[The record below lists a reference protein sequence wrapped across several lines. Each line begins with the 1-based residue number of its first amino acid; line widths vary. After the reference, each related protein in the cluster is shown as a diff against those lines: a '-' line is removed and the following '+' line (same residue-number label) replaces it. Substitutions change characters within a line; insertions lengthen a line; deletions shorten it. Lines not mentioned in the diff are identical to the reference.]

1 MVGERLVKYLFK
13 QEISTELEYFLQMS
27 IWFHKVVR
35 RREVVGGLGLSVLL
49 LIFPSLAAAAGPT
62 LKAARVGQKVVF
74 RGYVYTV
81 VKSKGKLIWK
91 QGAKVATATASAS
104 AKPSA
109 SATPTATPTPSASA
123 TPTATATPTQT
134 PSATQTPSPTSV
146 PVAPIDGVFVTN
158 SADLKEGQV
167 KIIEVN
173 TAKNQYTSYSF
184 SRLGGKIYA
193 VSIICTHAGC
203 KVAAEKTELICPCHL
218 SIFNPYDGAAQS
230 GPARLPLTRYV
241 ATEQDGKI
249 YIKP

>member
-1 MVGERLVKYLFK
+1 
-13 QEISTELEYFLQMS
+13 
-27 IWFHKVVR
+27 VR

-49 LIFPSLAAAAGPT
+49 LLFPSLAVAAVGPT
-62 LKAARVGQKVVF
+62 LKASKLGQKVVF
-74 RGYVYTV
+74 RGYFYTV
-81 VKSKGKLIWK
+81 VKSKGKLVWK
-91 QGAKVATATASAS
+91 RGAKVVAATASAS

-109 SATPTATPTPSASA
+109 SASASASA
-123 TPTATATPTQT
+123 TPSVTSTPTPTASATPSPTPTQT
-134 PSATQTPSPTSV
+134 STPIQTPPAT
-146 PVAPIDGVFVTN
+146 PDGAFVAN

-203 KVAAEKTELICPCHL
+203 KVVAEKTELICNCHM

>member
-1 MVGERLVKYLFK
+1 
-13 QEISTELEYFLQMS
+13 MS
-27 IWFHKVVR
+27 SWIQKVVR
-35 RREVVGGLGLSVLL
+35 RREVVGGLGLSALL
-49 LIFPSLAAAAGPT
+49 LLFPSLAAAAGPT

-81 VKSKGKLIWK
+81 VKSKGKLVWK

-109 SATPTATPTPSASA
+109 SATPSPTPSATATPTPS
-123 TPTATATPTQT
+123 PTQT
-134 PSATQTPSPTSV
+134 QTSTPIQTPPAT
-146 PVAPIDGVFVTN
+146 PEGAFVAN
-158 SADLKEGQV
+158 SSEIKEGQV

-218 SIFNPYDGAAQS
+218 SIFSPYDGAAQS

>member
-1 MVGERLVKYLFK
+1 
-13 QEISTELEYFLQMS
+13 MS
-27 IWFHKVVR
+27 SWIQKVVR
-35 RREVVGGLGLSVLL
+35 RREVVGGLGLSALL
-49 LIFPSLAAAAGPT
+49 LLFPSLAAAAGPT
-62 LKAARVGQKVVF
+62 LKASKLGQKIVY

-81 VKSKGKLIWK
+81 VKSKGKLVWK

-109 SATPTATPTPSASA
+109 SATPTPSPTPSATATPTPS
-123 TPTATATPTQT
+123 PTPTQT
-134 PSATQTPSPTSV
+134 STPIQTPPAT
-146 PVAPIDGVFVTN
+146 PEGAFVAN
-158 SADLKEGQV
+158 SSEIKEGQV

-184 SRLGGKIYA
+184 SRLNGKIYA

-203 KVAAEKTELICPCHL
+203 KVVAEKTELVCNCHM
-218 SIFNPYDGAAQS
+218 SYFSPFDGAAQS

>member
-1 MVGERLVKYLFK
+1 
-13 QEISTELEYFLQMS
+13 MS
-27 IWFHKVVR
+27 PWIQKVVR
-35 RREVVGGLGLSVLL
+35 RREVVGGLGLSALL
-49 LIFPSLAAAAGPT
+49 LLFPSLAVAAGPT
-62 LKAARVGQKVVF
+62 LKASKLGQKIVY

-81 VKSKGKLIWK
+81 VKSKGKLVWK

-109 SATPTATPTPSASA
+109 STTPTPSPTPSATATPTPS
-123 TPTATATPTQT
+123 PTPTQT
-134 PSATQTPSPTSV
+134 STPIQTPPAT
-146 PVAPIDGVFVTN
+146 PEGAFVAN
-158 SADLKEGQV
+158 SSEIKEGQV

-184 SRLGGKIYA
+184 SRLNGKIYA

-203 KVAAEKTELICPCHL
+203 KVVAEKTELVCNCHL
-218 SIFNPYDGAAQS
+218 SIFSPFDGAAQS

>member
-1 MVGERLVKYLFK
+1 
-13 QEISTELEYFLQMS
+13 MS
-27 IWFHKVVR
+27 SWIQKVVR
-35 RREVVGGLGLSVLL
+35 RREVVGGLGLSALL
-49 LIFPSLAAAAGPT
+49 LLFPSLAVAAGPT

-81 VKSKGKLIWK
+81 VKSKGKLVWK

-109 SATPTATPTPSASA
+109 SATPTPSPTPSATATPTPS
-123 TPTATATPTQT
+123 PTPTQT
-134 PSATQTPSPTSV
+134 STPIQTPPAT
-146 PVAPIDGVFVTN
+146 PEGAFVAN
-158 SADLKEGQV
+158 SSEIKEGQV

-203 KVAAEKTELICPCHL
+203 KVVAEKTELVCNCHL
-218 SIFNPYDGAAQS
+218 SIFSPFDGAAQS

>member
-1 MVGERLVKYLFK
+1 
-13 QEISTELEYFLQMS
+13 MS
-27 IWFHKVVR
+27 SWIQKVVR
-35 RREVVGGLGLSVLL
+35 RREVVGGLGLSALL
-49 LIFPSLAAAAGPT
+49 LLFPSLAVAAGPT
-62 LKAARVGQKVVF
+62 LKASKLGQKIVY

-81 VKSKGKLIWK
+81 VKSKGKLVWK

-109 SATPTATPTPSASA
+109 SATPTPSPTPSATATPTPS
-123 TPTATATPTQT
+123 PTPTQT
-134 PSATQTPSPTSV
+134 STPIQTPPAT
-146 PVAPIDGVFVTN
+146 PEGAFVAN
-158 SADLKEGQV
+158 SSEIKEGQV

-193 VSIICTHAGC
+193 VSVICTHAGC
-203 KVAAEKTELICPCHL
+203 KVVAEKTELVCNCHL
-218 SIFNPYDGAAQS
+218 SIFSPYDGAAQS
-230 GPARLPLTRYV
+230 GPARLPLTRFV

>member
-1 MVGERLVKYLFK
+1 
-13 QEISTELEYFLQMS
+13 MS
-27 IWFHKVVR
+27 SWIQKVVR
-35 RREVVGGLGLSVLL
+35 RREVVGGLGLSALL
-49 LIFPSLAAAAGPT
+49 LLFPSLAVAAGPT
-62 LKAARVGQKVVF
+62 LKASKLGQKIVY

-81 VKSKGKLIWK
+81 VKSKGKLVWK

-109 SATPTATPTPSASA
+109 SATPSVTASATPSPSASA
-123 TPTATATPTQT
+123 TPSATATPTPT
-134 PSATQTPSPTSV
+134 PTATQTPSPSPTPS
-146 PVAPIDGVFVTN
+146 PTPDGAFVAN
-158 SADLKEGQV
+158 SSEIKEGQV

-184 SRLGGKIYA
+184 SRLSGKIYA

-203 KVAAEKTELICPCHL
+203 KVVAEKTELVCNCHM
-218 SIFNPYDGAAQS
+218 SVFSPFDGAAQS